1 MGRDI
6 FMQFENLI
14 LFAIETLR
22 PYAKFY
28 LIATPII
35 MLVSAIIVLI
45 DIKYGKLSEGSLNP

>member
-1 MGRDI
+1 
-6 FMQFENLI
+6 MQFENLI